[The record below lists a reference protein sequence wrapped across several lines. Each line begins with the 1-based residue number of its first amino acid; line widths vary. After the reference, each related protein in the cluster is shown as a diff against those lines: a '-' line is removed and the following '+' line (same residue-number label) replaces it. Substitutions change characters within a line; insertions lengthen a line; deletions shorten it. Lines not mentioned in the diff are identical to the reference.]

1 MNLEYG
7 EKIIAEKPSG
17 NIRVEIVRHPDPI
30 MDNILIVNRI
40 GRKKE
45 YSWIIE
51 KDLDTWIK
59 HLKSEGFTNTKKVE
73 DVGTSK
79 KDNKKKK

>member
-59 HLKSEGFTNTKKVE
+59 HLKSEGFTNKKKVE